1 MNESIHPT
9 NAVKTKTE
17 SIVSKQLGL
26 AVPFY
31 ANVPY

>member
-9 NAVKTKTE
+9 NALETKTE
-17 SIVSKQLGL
+17 SIVLEQLGL

-31 ANVPY
+31 ANAPY